1 VDSDGGAG
9 ELLRHQESA
18 AIPAGQ
24 MCSDARRDRRATV
37 GRLGEALAAEHLER
51 LGFVVLAR
59 NARTSAGEID
69 LVALDG
75 RALGRAL
82 VFVEVKARVCAT
94 RAAARETPLSGL
106 RHSQRLR
113 LRRAAAT
120 WLRERG
126 GQRPAAAVLRFD
138 AVGVLLDR
146 RGRLVRLEHIEGAW

>member
-1 VDSDGGAG
+1 MNGDGGAG
-9 ELLRHQESA
+9 KLPRHEESTPV
-18 AIPAGQ
+18 PAGKV
-24 MCSDARRDRRATV
+24 CSDARRDRRAKV

-51 LGFVVLAR
+51 LGFAVLAR

-82 VFVEVKARVCAT
+82 VFVEVKTRVCAT
-94 RAAARETPLSGL
+94 HAAARETPLSGL

-120 WLRERG
+120 WLREQG
-126 GQRPAAAVLRFD
+126 GQRPAAALLRFD
-138 AVGVLLDR
+138 AVGVLLDH
-146 RGRLVRLEHIEGAW
+146 RGRLVGLEHIEGAW